1 MRRIWISPAWT
12 YRKKASNRRWPS
24 KPRSGYQNWIS
35 KNGSSQVLARH
46 FRPNLTYSEKL
57 SEPDWNR
64 TGQASAPHLRR
75 PRTSPKGLEGD
86 LNQQKALPAIAI
98 SKFRYELKV
107 ITYESEVEGK
117 IPKWKFIRSANSVQ
131 VLPSG
136 SGWSAWVEEDGGQGP
151 WCPSPRANP
160 FR

>member
-1 MRRIWISPAWT
+1 MIPFSGQDTAKTCACSSGLSTGHEDVSLGTKHPSDSCPLPRIWISPVWT
-12 YRKKASNRRWPS
+12 CRKRDSNRPWPS

-86 LNQQKALPAIAI
+86 LNQQKA
-98 SKFRYELKV
+98 F
-107 ITYESEVEGK
+107 
-117 IPKWKFIRSANSVQ
+117 
-131 VLPSG
+131 
-136 SGWSAWVEEDGGQGP
+136 GQL
-151 WCPSPRANP
+151 P
-160 FR
+160 FRNFAMN